1 MYRREASNGNIKKR
15 KHGDDEYIYFQYY
28 DLETGK
34 HLSVYCGVGDMGI
47 REAEAKRFKY
57 LDEKQRLLNEEIM
70 KAKEKSRL
78 RMIELDE
85 RAVQFKQEIDIA
97 KKIRPLT
104 GKLDD
109 YMGSS

>member
-1 MYRREASNGNIKKR
+1 MYKDEASNGYIDKR
-15 KHGDDEYIYFQYY
+15 RRGDKDYIYFQYY

-34 HLSVYCGVGDMGI
+34 HVSVYCGVGDMGI

-109 YMGSS
+109 YMES

>member
-34 HLSVYCGVGDMGI
+34 HVSVYCGVGDMGI

-78 RMIELDE
+78 RMVELDE

-109 YMGSS
+109 YMES